1 MNFFCEGVHVAAPK
15 NGKVHHS
22 LQRYLDQP
30 EIVTGW
36 VTDQAVVMK
45 DGTMKVTSYLNYG
58 HGGLV
63 LRSAL
68 DPISPES
75 TQGLWRRWECGER
88 FLPLSEIACKVAY
101 DLLDRAS
108 LPHSALNLH
117 RELVDGLA
125 HPENMNKSVFE
136 KLQAL
141 AESMDLEYA
150 MGQDAVDGF
159 DERHAEVARL
169 LDAAPYQM
177 HPDYGC
183 VLNGDVERLDAEA
196 METVAVYRS

>member
-1 MNFFCEGVHVAAPK
+1 MAVPK
-15 NGKVHHS
+15 NGKAHDS
-22 LQRYLDQP
+22 LQQYIDQP
-30 EIVTGW
+30 ETVAGW

-45 DGTMKVTSYLNYG
+45 DGTMNVTSYLHYG

-68 DPISPES
+68 DPMSPES
-75 TQGLWRRWECGER
+75 SEGLWRRWDSGER
-88 FLPLSEIACKVAY
+88 FIPMSKTACEVAY
-101 DLLDRAS
+101 SLLDRAS

-141 AESMDLEYA
+141 AESMDLAYA

-169 LDAAPYQM
+169 LGAAPYQM

-183 VLNGDVERLDAEA
+183 VLNADVERLDAEA
-196 METVAVYRS
+196 METVAAYRS

>member
-1 MNFFCEGVHVAAPK
+1 MATTK
-15 NGKVHHS
+15 NGKVHDS
-22 LQRYLDQP
+22 LQQHVDQS
-30 EIVTGW
+30 EEVSGW

-45 DGTMKVTSYLNYG
+45 DGTMKVTSYLHYG

-68 DPISPES
+68 DPRSPES
-75 TQGLWRRWECGER
+75 SEGLWRRWDDGER
-88 FLPLSEIACKVAY
+88 FMPMSKTACKVAY
-101 DLLDRAS
+101 SLLDSAG

-125 HPENMNKSVFE
+125 LPENMDKSVFE

-141 AESMDLEYA
+141 AESMDLAFA
-150 MGQDAVDGF
+150 MGHDAVDGF

-169 LDAAPYQM
+169 LDAAPYRM
-177 HPDYGC
+177 HPDHGC
-183 VLNGDVERLDAEA
+183 VLNADVERLDAEA
-196 METVAVYRS
+196 MENVAAYRS